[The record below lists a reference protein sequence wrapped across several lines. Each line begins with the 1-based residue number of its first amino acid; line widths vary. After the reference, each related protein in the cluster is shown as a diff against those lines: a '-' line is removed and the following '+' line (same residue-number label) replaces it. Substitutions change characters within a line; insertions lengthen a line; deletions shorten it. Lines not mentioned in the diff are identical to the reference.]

1 MLRHTAII
9 GLALVGAV
17 CAANAADLP
26 RAMPVK
32 APPPL
37 PLFTWN
43 GFYIGVSAGGKW
55 ADIDHTVTSGAT
67 TFTFNDSRASS
78 WLAGGQIG
86 YNWQAPG
93 SSWVFGVEG
102 DIHAQ
107 DFDRTLVV
115 AAPIGPF
122 IAGDSFR
129 VQSDWQASI
138 RGRIGYAVDRLLIYA
153 TGGVAF
159 TQKKAT
165 VTLVG
170 LGAGVNDDT
179 IVGGTVGGGLEYAI
193 WNNVSVGVEGR
204 WSFYGDQTVTGT
216 IGGIPVQDKISVDT
230 AEVLGKLNF
239 RF

>member
-1 MLRHTAII
+1 MESVIFAQHRAVNRWPRPLTSQVPFERAQHAGIVASSVVTEMEGHQMLRHTAII

-129 VQSDWQASI
+129 VQSDWQ
-138 RGRIGYAVDRLLIYA
+138 
-153 TGGVAF
+153 
-159 TQKKAT
+159 
-165 VTLVG
+165 
-170 LGAGVNDDT
+170 
-179 IVGGTVGGGLEYAI
+179 
-193 WNNVSVGVEGR
+193 
-204 WSFYGDQTVTGT
+204 
-216 IGGIPVQDKISVDT
+216 
-230 AEVLGKLNF
+230 
-239 RF
+239 